1 MLLSLSL
8 SLSLFNKPTC
18 SADTKTEKIKQLLLL
33 LKQTLDDIKGE
44 YFIIDL
50 EADFLYFYILVDLI
64 QVQIPLK
71 WPILLCRLFE
81 KNENKRK
88 SGRGRPVQKTSF
100 QLELK

>member
-8 SLSLFNKPTC
+8 SLSLFNKQTC

-81 KNENKRK
+81 KNENKPK